1 MISKNTSKKQN
12 LSLTSDELQEW
23 LKEDKELFILDV
35 RPNEEREDWLIPE
48 SKHID
53 IYEDLK
59 SGVANPFKGIDL
71 PVDRPVI
78 TVCGA
83 GKTSLIA
90 AENLRE
96 RGIDAYSLDGG
107 MKAWNFAWDS
117 AEIHLGDELTLLQV
131 RRLAKG
137 CLSYIV
143 GSGDEAIVIDA
154 SLDPEVYIKLAEEK
168 GWTITKVTDTHLH
181 ADYVSRTGELAEA
194 TDADHLLYHKA
205 NVEYPVTP
213 VKNNQSI
220 TFGNSSITVL
230 HTPGHTPESTSFL
243 LNRKAVLTGDTLFT
257 DGVGRPDLKA
267 NQQQALRKAERL
279 YQSLQKLLQL
289 DGNTKVLPAHTA
301 DSVRIGDPVITSTIE
316 ELSKN
321 VELLSLSKEKFVWA
335 AVSRIPP
342 TPSNYQTISAINRK
356 GDCEGHKLEELEAG
370 ANRCAVS

>member
-1 MISKNTSKKQN
+1 MDSTNTSTEQH
-12 LSLTSDELQEW
+12 LSITPSELQGW
-23 LKEDKELFILDV
+23 LKENKELFILDV
-35 RPNEEREDWLIPE
+35 RPNEERPDWLIPE

-59 SGVANPFKGIDL
+59 SGVANPFKGMDL
-71 PVDRPVI
+71 PDERPVV

-90 AENLRE
+90 AEKLRE
-96 RGIDAYSLDGG
+96 QGIEAYSLDGG

-117 AEIHLGDELTLLQV
+117 AEINLGNELTVLQV

-143 GSGDEAIVIDA
+143 GSGSEAIVIDA
-154 SLDPEVYIKLAEEK
+154 SLDPEEYIKLAEEQ
-168 GWTITKVTDTHLH
+168 GWRITKVMDTHLH
-181 ADYVSRTGELAEA
+181 ADYVSRTRELAEA
-194 TDADHLLYHKA
+194 TGADHLLYHEA
-205 NVEYPVTP
+205 DVAYPVTP
-213 VKNNQSI
+213 VKYNQSI
-220 TFGNSSITVL
+220 TFGNNAITVL

-243 LNRKAVLTGDTLFT
+243 LDGETVFTGDTLFT

-279 YQSLQKLLQL
+279 YESLQKLLQL

-301 DSVRIGDPVITSTIE
+301 DSVRIGDPIITSTIE

-342 TPSNYQTISAINRK
+342 TPSNYQTISSINRN
-356 GDCEGHKLEELEAG
+356 GDREGHELEELEAG
-370 ANRCAVS
+370 ANRCAVG